1 LRAACTTTTLRGN
14 HVLSPTPAWH
24 SQGGGGLSPQAPRA
38 LCGAEREAR
47 LPVSSCRMLCKEAGA
62 CWQAKKTQWPCAR
75 ATLLA
80 GWCASA
86 SRSRRALQS
95 AEAKLPAPQVI
106 LLRRASCMSR
116 RLSYPRCSFALS
128 PRPPRLQQRRQRAH
142 QRLRTRGAWERSS
155 GTWRTKSRLSVRPTP
170 ALLLLQHR
178 CATPARQTCRATRVA
193 VLGAESFLV
202 MEEQR
207 EAPCGCM
214 ADGAY
219 AQELQSPTKQ
229 EVAEILDAELSPRSR
244 QADGAG
250 AHEDR
255 RMVETE
261 TMRDT
266 LDDGYRRAPPAWSP
280 SPRKASHAHG
290 ARGAGS

>member
-142 QRLRTRGAWERSS
+142 QRAADARRLGKVQRHMAHEEQALGPSHTGPPAAAAQMRHTCTPNLPCHPRGRAGCRVVPGDGGAAGGPLRLHGRRRLRAGAAVAHKAGSCRDTR
-155 GTWRTKSRLSVRPTP
+155 
-170 ALLLLQHR
+170 
-178 CATPARQTCRATRVA
+178 CRAQPP
-193 VLGAESFLV
+193 
-202 MEEQR
+202 EQ
-207 EAPCGCM
+207 
-214 ADGAY
+214 
-219 AQELQSPTKQ
+219 
-229 EVAEILDAELSPRSR
+229 
-244 QADGAG
+244 AG
-250 AHEDR
+250 
-255 RMVETE
+255 
-261 TMRDT
+261 
-266 LDDGYRRAPPAWSP
+266 
-280 SPRKASHAHG
+280 
-290 ARGAGS
+290 